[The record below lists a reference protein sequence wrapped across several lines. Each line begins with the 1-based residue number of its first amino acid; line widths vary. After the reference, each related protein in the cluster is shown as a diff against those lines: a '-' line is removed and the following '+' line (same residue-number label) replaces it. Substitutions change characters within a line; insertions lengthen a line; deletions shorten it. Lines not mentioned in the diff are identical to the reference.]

1 MAREDKSAVSAERD
15 AARACMVEAHGA
27 QHRARVQ
34 IEHTDTRSARN
45 RDDRRVGSFVRP
57 ERDTTK
63 LAPAVMQHQQRSE
76 LEEWIDLRMVIVREL
91 RP

>member
-1 MAREDKSAVSAERD
+1 MAREDKSAVSTEGD
-15 AARACMVEAHGA
+15 AARACLVEGHGT

-45 RDDRRVGSFVRP
+45 RDDRRVSSSVHP
-57 ERDTTK
+57 EGDATE

-76 LEEWIDLRMVIVREL
+76 LEEWIDLSTLVVCEL
-91 RP
+91 RL